1 MTDAMWGESQGGGRT
16 RQQDVREKEREM
28 KSDLHKGGNEQW
40 MSEQSK
46 WGISAKSK

>member
-1 MTDAMWGESQGGGRT
+1 MTDAWWGESQGGGRT
-16 RQQDVREKEREM
+16 RQQDVREKEM